1 MKAAGFAA
9 VADAMKTAGLP
20 FRMTEGNSCWDGG
33 KAGVSDTL
41 ASALWCA
48 DMMLRFAQMGWC
60 GVNLHGGGNGFYTP
74 IAGAPSTGFSRRP
87 EYFGIQ
93 FGQSLVG
100 ARFMGATLTGAGP
113 QVTAYALEQAGR
125 RRIAIIN
132 KGTEAVSVALP
143 MRVGEKAMRL
153 SGPSLDSKEGTTF
166 GEVRVARARSVEVEE
181 HSGMIYEL

>member
-1 MKAAGFAA
+1 
-9 VADAMKTAGLP
+9 
-20 FRMTEGNSCWDGG
+20 
-33 KAGVSDTL
+33 
-41 ASALWCA
+41 
-48 DMMLRFAQMGWC
+48 MMLRFAQTGWC

-74 IAGAPSTGFSRRP
+74 IAGAPSTGFTRRP
-87 EYFGIQ
+87 ECFGIQ

-113 QVTAYALEQAGR
+113 QVTAYALEQSGR

-132 KGTEAVSVALP
+132 KGTETVSVALP
-143 MRVGEKAMRL
+143 GRVEEKAMRL

-166 GEVRVARARSVEVEE
+166 GEVRLARAQSVEVKE